1 MKLISVYFF
10 ILVLFGCASQQ
21 AYEGEKRSKDEV
33 AIIEPESPSLFKTG
47 PTVSILE
54 VDGKKLDQ
62 LKSGAF
68 EVLPGE
74 HTIKVRLFSVPGAYG
89 GIYMKT
95 EPISITFTAKA
106 GETYTVGNKGATYFV
121 KENSTGRIVAEK

>member
-1 MKLISVYFF
+1 MKSISVYLF

-47 PTVSILE
+47 PSVSIQE

-74 HTIKVRLFSVPGAYG
+74 HTIRAMLVSVPGAYG
-89 GIYMKT
+89 GISMKT
-95 EPISITFTAKA
+95 EPIPITFTVRA
-106 GETYTVGNKGATYFV
+106 GETYTVDHNGTAYYV
-121 KENSTGRIVAEK
+121 KENSTGRIVVEK